1 MIRAP
6 APLGGWFAPQRM
18 TDLRPPE
25 LEVLA
30 ESNRLLTSTLDL
42 TEVLDRL
49 ADIARTR
56 LDTEVARI
64 WLRGESDDTLRLA
77 AHKGH
82 LRSPRTDWEQVP
94 TRSSLVG
101 WVLTHRQA
109 LVLADVQDDPR
120 LANRPWFAAE
130 AFASLLCVPIVLDD
144 GVIGILSVMTRVRR
158 EFSAADVALAEALTA
173 SAAVAVRNARIH
185 ADALGR
191 LGEIEAFQ
199 RVASVTLSS
208 PDLVTALEAVVRE
221 IPGLLRSDAAACSVV
236 APDTMQMETL
246 TTVGTRGRPVQPGRL
261 VPGQGM
267 AGLAFQEGRPLRTD
281 DYAADP
287 RFARPPE
294 MAEWAAAEGV
304 VAMLTVPVADAS
316 GQIIALLWA
325 FNRGSRRFTDR
336 DEVALAGLA
345 RQAALAMENARLVTD
360 LRGTLDD
367 LKAAQETLVR
377 GATLRAVGELAAG
390 AAHHLNNLMAVVLG
404 RTQLLLHKNRVPEMA
419 PALRTIERAAVD
431 AADTVRRIQAFSR
444 AQHGGT
450 ASELDL
456 NETVRESIDFTRAR
470 WEDEAHV
477 RGAGVEM
484 VFEPGELPPVLGR
497 KAELREVLT
506 NLILNAVDALPSG
519 GRVLVRSWSEPGR
532 VVVSI
537 RDSGVGMSPE
547 VRDRAFEPFFTTKG
561 VQRLGLGLAVAY
573 GLVTSHGGQISLDAG
588 EGQGTTV
595 TLWIPA
601 AGAAEAPTAVSVAG
615 PEPPGR
621 ILVVDDEA
629 DVREMLA
636 DVLMSHGHH
645 VTLAGGGREALRSF
659 EQGDYDLVITDLGM
673 PEINGWEVARA
684 VKALRASMPV
694 LLLTGWADAV
704 DTQAGRVDAVI
715 KKPFDMTKLAAAVN
729 AALRAAA

>member
-1 MIRAP
+1 
-6 APLGGWFAPQRM
+6 M
-18 TDLRPPE
+18 TDHRPPE

-42 TEVLDRL
+42 TEVLERL

-64 WLRGESDDTLRLA
+64 WLRDESGDTLRLA

-101 WVLTHRQA
+101 WVLTHRQPLA
-109 LVLADVQDDPR
+109 LADVHDDPR

-130 AFASLLCVPIVLDD
+130 AFASLLCVPIILDD
-144 GVIGILSVMTRVRR
+144 GVIGILSCMTRVRR
-158 EFSAADVALAEALTA
+158 EFSAADLALAEALTA
-173 SAAVAVRNARIH
+173 PAAVAVRNARIH
-185 ADALGR
+185 AEALRR
-191 LGEIEAFQ
+191 LEQIEAFQ
-199 RVASVTLSS
+199 RVASATLSS
-208 PDLVTALEAVVRE
+208 PDRVTALGAVVRE
-221 IPGLLRSDAAACSVV
+221 IQALLRSDAAACSVV
-236 APDTMQMETL
+236 TSDTMQMETV
-246 TTVGTRGRPVQPGRL
+246 TTVGTRVPPVPPARL

-267 AGLAFQEGRPLRTD
+267 AGLALQEKRPLRTD
-281 DYAADP
+281 DYAADS
-287 RFARPPE
+287 RFARSPE
-294 MAEWAAAEGV
+294 MAEWARAEGV
-304 VAMLTVPVADAS
+304 VAMVTVPVADAS
-316 GQIIALLWA
+316 GEITALLWA
-325 FNRGSRRFTDR
+325 FNRGRRRFTDR
-336 DEVALAGLA
+336 DEAALAGLA

-404 RTQLLLHKNRVPEMA
+404 RTQLLLHKNQVPEMA
-419 PALRTIERAAVD
+419 PALRTIERAVVD

-456 NETVRESIDFTRAR
+456 NETVRESIDLTRAR
-470 WEDEAHV
+470 WEHEAQV

-484 VFEPGELPPVLGR
+484 VFEPGALPQALGR

-506 NLILNAVDALPSG
+506 NLILNALDALPSG
-519 GRVLVRSWSEPGR
+519 GRVLIRSWSEPR
-532 VVVSI
+532 RAVVSVC
-537 RDSGVGMSPE
+537 DSGVGMSAE

-573 GLVTSHGGQISLDAG
+573 GLVTSHGGQISLESG
-588 EGQGTTV
+588 EGRGTTV
-595 TLWIPA
+595 TFWIPTA
-601 AGAAEAPTAVSVAG
+601 AAVAPPAPPVVGA
-615 PEPPGR
+615 EPQGH

-636 DVLMSHGHH
+636 DVLTSRGHC
-645 VTLAGGGREALRSF
+645 VSLSAGGREALRRF
-659 EQGDYDLVITDLGM
+659 EQERYDLVITDLGM
-673 PEINGWEVARA
+673 PDLNGWEVAR
-684 VKALRASMPV
+684 VIKAIRPSMPV

-704 DTQAGRVDAVI
+704 DADAGRVDAVI
-715 KKPFDMTKLAAAVN
+715 KKPFDMTELAAAVSS
-729 AALRAAA
+729 ALRAAA

>member
-1 MIRAP
+1 
-6 APLGGWFAPQRM
+6 M

-25 LEVLA
+25 LEILA

-64 WLRGESDDTLRLA
+64 WLRGDSGETLRLA

-82 LRSPRTDWEQVP
+82 LRSPLTDWEQVP
-94 TRSSLVG
+94 TQSSLVG
-101 WVLTHRQA
+101 WVLTHREP
-109 LVLADVQDDPR
+109 LVLADVRADPR
-120 LANRPWFAAE
+120 LANRPWFEAE
-130 AFASLLCVPIVLDD
+130 AFASLLCVPILLDD
-144 GVIGILSVMTRVRR
+144 GVIGILSCMTRVRR

-173 SAAVAVRNARIH
+173 SAAVAVRNARSH
-185 ADALGR
+185 AEALLR
-191 LGEIEAFQ
+191 LEEIEAFQ
-199 RVASVTLSS
+199 RVASDALSS
-208 PDLVTALEAVVRE
+208 PDQVTALGAVARE
-221 IPGLLRSDAAACSVV
+221 IRALLRSDGAACSVV
-236 APDTMQMETL
+236 NPGRTL
-246 TTVGTRGRPVQPGRL
+246 LEAVTTVGTRARSPAPPRL
-261 VPGQGM
+261 EPGQGL
-267 AGLAFQEGRPLRTD
+267 AGLVLQQRRALRTE
-281 DYAADP
+281 DYFADP
-287 RFARPPE
+287 RFARPPDL
-294 MAEWAAAEGV
+294 AEWGATEGV
-304 VAMLTVPVADAS
+304 VTMISVPVTDAA
-316 GQIIALLWA
+316 GELIAVLWA
-325 FNRGSRRFTDR
+325 FNRERRPFTDR
-336 DEVALAGLA
+336 DETTLTALA

-404 RTQLLLHKNRVPEMA
+404 RTQLLLHKNQVPEMA

-444 AQHGGT
+444 AQRGGT

-456 NETVRESIDFTRAR
+456 NETVKESIDFTRPR
-470 WEDEAHV
+470 WEREAQV

-519 GRVLVRSWSEPGR
+519 GRVLLRSWSEPGR
-532 VVVSI
+532 AVVSVC
-537 RDSGVGMSPE
+537 DSGVGMSAE

-573 GLVTSHGGQISLDAG
+573 GLVTSHGGQISL
-588 EGQGTTV
+588 EGDEGRGTTV
-595 TLWIPA
+595 TFWIPT
-601 AGAAEAPTAVSVAG
+601 AGAAEMPPPPAAVGA
-615 PEPPGR
+615 EPQGR

-636 DVLMSHGHH
+636 DVLMSRGHH
-645 VTLAGGGREALRSF
+645 VTMAGGGREALRSF

-673 PEINGWEVARA
+673 PDVNGWEVARA
-684 VKALRASMPV
+684 IKAMRASMPV
-694 LLLTGWADAV
+694 LLLTGWADAL
-704 DTQAGRVDAVI
+704 DADAGRVDAVI
-715 KKPFDMTKLAAAVN
+715 KKPFDVSKLAAAVS

>member
-1 MIRAP
+1 
-6 APLGGWFAPQRM
+6 M

-30 ESNRLLTSTLDL
+30 ESSRLLTSTLDL

-56 LDTEVARI
+56 LDTEIARI
-64 WLRGESDDTLRLA
+64 WLRDESGDTLRLA
-77 AHKGH
+77 AHKGY
-82 LRSPRTDWEQVP
+82 LRSPRTDWKQVP
-94 TRSSLVG
+94 TQSSLVG
-101 WVLTHRQA
+101 WVLTHRQP
-109 LVLADVQDDPR
+109 LVLADVQDDAR

-130 AFASLLCVPIVLDD
+130 AFASLLCVPILLED
-144 GVIGILSVMTRVRR
+144 GVIGILSCMTRVRR
-158 EFSAADVALAEALTA
+158 DFSAADVALAEALTA

-185 ADALGR
+185 AEALRR
-191 LGEIEAFQ
+191 LEEIEAFQ
-199 RVASVTLSS
+199 RVASATLSS
-208 PDLVTALEAVVRE
+208 PDLVTALGAVVRE
-221 IPGLLRSDAAACSVV
+221 IPALLRSDAAACSVV

-246 TTVGTRGRPVQPGRL
+246 TTVGTRVRPLQPSRL
-261 VPGQGM
+261 VPGQGL
-267 AGLAFQEGRPLRTD
+267 AGLALQEKRPLRTD
-281 DYAADP
+281 DYVADP
-287 RFARPPE
+287 RFVRSPE

-304 VAMLTVPVADAS
+304 VAMVTVPVTDAS
-316 GQIIALLWA
+316 GEIIALLWA
-325 FNRGSRRFTDR
+325 FNRDSRRFTDR
-336 DEVALAGLA
+336 DETALAGLA

-419 PALRTIERAAVD
+419 PALRTIERAVGD

-444 AQHGGT
+444 AQRGGT

-470 WEDEAHV
+470 WEHEAQV

-484 VFEPGELPPVLGR
+484 VFEPGEVPPVLGR
-497 KAELREVLT
+497 KAELRDVLT

-519 GRVLVRSWSEPGR
+519 GRVHIRSWGEPGR
-532 VVVSI
+532 AVVSVC
-537 RDSGVGMSPE
+537 DSGVGMSPE

-573 GLVTSHGGQISLDAG
+573 GLVTSHGGQISLEAG

-595 TLWIPA
+595 TFWIPT
-601 AGAAEAPTAVSVAG
+601 AGAADVPRTPVVAA
-615 PEPPGR
+615 EPHGR

-636 DVLMSHGHH
+636 DVLMSRGHH

-673 PEINGWEVARA
+673 PDVNGWEVARA
-684 VKALRASMPV
+684 IKAMRASMPV
-694 LLLTGWADAV
+694 LLLTGWSDAV
-704 DTQAGRVDAVI
+704 DAQAGRVDAVI
-715 KKPFDMTKLAAAVN
+715 KKPFDTTKLAAAVS
-729 AALRAAA
+729 AALRAAV

>member
-1 MIRAP
+1 
-6 APLGGWFAPQRM
+6 M

-42 TEVLDRL
+42 TEVLERL

-64 WLRGESDDTLRLA
+64 WLRDESGDTLRLA
-77 AHKGH
+77 AQKGH

-94 TRSSLVG
+94 TQSSLVG
-101 WVLTHRQA
+101 WVLTHGQP
-109 LVLADVQDDPR
+109 LVLADVQRDPR

-130 AFASLLCVPIVLDD
+130 AFASLLCVPIILDAD
-144 GVIGILSVMTRVRR
+144 VIGILSCMTRVPR

-185 ADALGR
+185 AEALRR
-191 LGEIEAFQ
+191 LEEIEAFQ
-199 RVASVTLSS
+199 RVASDALSS
-208 PDLVTALEAVVRE
+208 PDLVTALGAVVRE
-221 IPGLLRSDAAACSVV
+221 IRALLRSDGAACSVV

-246 TTVGTRGRPVQPGRL
+246 TTVGTRARPLRPARL
-261 VPGQGM
+261 VPGQGLT
-267 AGLAFQEGRPLRTD
+267 GLALQESRPLRTD
-281 DYAADP
+281 DYVADP

-294 MAEWAAAEGV
+294 MEEWARAEGV
-304 VAMLTVPVADAS
+304 VSMITAPVTDAS
-316 GQIIALLWA
+316 GELIALLWA
-325 FNRGSRRFTDR
+325 FNRTPRPFTAR
-336 DEVALAGLA
+336 DEATLAGLA

-444 AQHGGT
+444 AKHGGA

-456 NETVRESIDFTRAR
+456 NQTVMESIDFTRAR
-470 WEDEAHV
+470 WEHEAQV

-484 VFEPGELPPVLGR
+484 VFEPGSVPPVLGR
-497 KAELREVLT
+497 KAELREVFT
-506 NLILNAVDALPSG
+506 NLILNAVDAMPSG
-519 GRVLVRSWSEPGR
+519 GRVLIRSWSEPGR
-532 VVVSI
+532 ALVSI
-537 RDSGVGMSPE
+537 CDSGEGMSAE

-573 GLVTSHGGQISLDAG
+573 GLISSHGGQISLDGG
-588 EGQGTTV
+588 EGRGTTV
-595 TLWIPA
+595 TFWIPVSGVDA
-601 AGAAEAPTAVSVAG
+601 TPAPTPAGVA
-615 PEPPGR
+615 PRGR

-629 DVREMLA
+629 DVRELLA
-636 DVLMSHGHH
+636 DVLMAHGHH
-645 VTLAGGGREALRSF
+645 VTLAGGGREALRRF
-659 EQGDYDLVITDLGM
+659 EEGVYDLVITDLGM
-673 PEINGWEVARA
+673 PDINGWEVARGI
-684 VKALRASMPV
+684 KAARASMPV

-704 DTQAGRVDAVI
+704 DPDASRVDAVI
-715 KKPFDMTKLAAAVN
+715 KKPFDTAKLAAAVS
-729 AALRAAA
+729 AALRAGA

>member
-1 MIRAP
+1 
-6 APLGGWFAPQRM
+6 M
-18 TDLRPPE
+18 TDLRPAE

-64 WLRGESDDTLRLA
+64 WLRGESGDTLRLA

-82 LRSPRTDWEQVP
+82 LRAPLTDWEQLP

-101 WVLTHRQA
+101 WVLTHREPI
-109 LVLADVQDDPR
+109 VLADVQDDPR

-130 AFASLLCVPIVLDD
+130 AFASLLCVPILLEAD
-144 GVIGILSVMTRVRR
+144 VIGILSCMTRVRR

-173 SAAVAVRNARIH
+173 SAAAAVRNARIH
-185 ADALGR
+185 AEALRR
-191 LGEIEAFQ
+191 LEEIEAFQ
-199 RVASVTLSS
+199 RVASATLSS
-208 PDLVTALEAVVRE
+208 PDLVTALGAVVRE
-221 IPGLLRSDAAACSVV
+221 IQALLRSDAAACSVV
-236 APDTMQMETL
+236 SPETMQMETL
-246 TTVGTRGRPVQPGRL
+246 TTVGTRVRPLPPTRL
-261 VPGQGM
+261 VPGRGL
-267 AGLAFQEGRPLRTD
+267 AGLALQERRPLRTD
-281 DYAADP
+281 DYATDP
-287 RFARPPE
+287 RFVRPPE
-294 MAEWAAAEGV
+294 MAEWARAEGV
-304 VAMLTVPVADAS
+304 VTMVTVPVTDAS
-316 GQIIALLWA
+316 GQITALLWA
-325 FNRGSRRFTDR
+325 FNRQPRRFTDR
-336 DEVALAGLA
+336 DDATLAGLA
-345 RQAALAMENARLVTD
+345 HQAALAMENARLVTD

-456 NETVRESIDFTRAR
+456 NETVLESIDFTRAR
-470 WEDEAHV
+470 WEHEAQV

-506 NLILNAVDALPSG
+506 NLILNAVDALPTG
-519 GRVLVRSWSEPGR
+519 GRVLIRSWSEPGR
-532 VVVSI
+532 GVVSI
-537 RDSGVGMSPE
+537 CDSGVGISAE

-573 GLVTSHGGQISLDAG
+573 GLVTSHGGEISL
-588 EGQGTTV
+588 EGDEGRGTTV
-595 TLWIPA
+595 TFWIPTS
-601 AGAAEAPTAVSVAG
+601 GAAEAPAPPVVGA
-615 PEPPGR
+615 EPRGR

-636 DVLMSHGHH
+636 DVLMSRGHH
-645 VTLAGGGREALRSF
+645 VTLAGGGREAIRSF
-659 EQGDYDLVITDLGM
+659 EEGDYDLVITDLGM
-673 PEINGWEVARA
+673 PDVNGWEVARA
-684 VKALRASMPV
+684 IKAMRASMPV
-694 LLLTGWADAV
+694 LLLTGWTEAV
-704 DTQAGRVDAVI
+704 DAHGGRVDGVI
-715 KKPFDMTKLAAAVN
+715 KKPFDTTKLAAAIS

>member
-1 MIRAP
+1 
-6 APLGGWFAPQRM
+6 
-18 TDLRPPE
+18 
-25 LEVLA
+25 
-30 ESNRLLTSTLDL
+30 
-42 TEVLDRL
+42 
-49 ADIARTR
+49 
-56 LDTEVARI
+56 
-64 WLRGESDDTLRLA
+64 
-77 AHKGH
+77 
-82 LRSPRTDWEQVP
+82 
-94 TRSSLVG
+94 
-101 WVLTHRQA
+101 
-109 LVLADVQDDPR
+109 
-120 LANRPWFAAE
+120 
-130 AFASLLCVPIVLDD
+130 
-144 GVIGILSVMTRVRR
+144 
-158 EFSAADVALAEALTA
+158 
-173 SAAVAVRNARIH
+173 
-185 ADALGR
+185 
-191 LGEIEAFQ
+191 
-199 RVASVTLSS
+199 
-208 PDLVTALEAVVRE
+208 
-221 IPGLLRSDAAACSVV
+221 
-236 APDTMQMETL
+236 METL
-246 TTVGTRGRPVQPGRL
+246 TTVGTRERPVPPARL

-267 AGLAFQEGRPLRTD
+267 AGLAFREGRPLRTD

-294 MAEWAAAEGV
+294 MAAWAAAEGV
-304 VAMLTVPVADAS
+304 VAMLTVPVTDAS

-325 FNRGSRRFTDR
+325 FNRGSRRFSDR
-336 DEVALAGLA
+336 DEAALAGGGGGGAAALAGLA

-367 LKAAQETLVR
+367 LKAAQQTLVR

-404 RTQLLLHKNRVPEMA
+404 RTQLLLHKNRVPELA
-419 PALRTIERAAVD
+419 SALRTIERAAVD

-450 ASELDL
+450 AVEFDL
-456 NETVRESIDFTRAR
+456 NETVRESIDFTRPR
-470 WEDEAHV
+470 WEHEAHV

-484 VFEPGELPPVLGR
+484 VFEPGDLPPVLGR

-519 GRVLVRSWSEPGR
+519 GRVLVRSWGEPGR
-532 VVVSI
+532 AMVSVC
-537 RDSGVGMSPE
+537 DSGVGMSPD

-573 GLVTSHGGQISLDAG
+573 GLVTSHGGQISLETG

-595 TLWIPA
+595 TFWIPT
-601 AGAAEAPTAVSVAG
+601 AGADAAPTAAPAVG
-615 PEPPGR
+615 TERQGR

-636 DVLMSHGHH
+636 DVLMAQGHH

-673 PEINGWEVARA
+673 PEVNGWEVARA
-684 VKALRASMPV
+684 IKTMRASMPV

-704 DTQAGRVDAVI
+704 DAQAGRVDAVI
-715 KKPFDMTKLAAAVN
+715 KKPFDMTTLAAAVS

>member
-1 MIRAP
+1 
-6 APLGGWFAPQRM
+6 M

-30 ESNRLLTSTLDL
+30 ESSRLLTSTLDL

-56 LDTEVARI
+56 LDTEIARI
-64 WLRGESDDTLRLA
+64 WLRDESGDTLRLA

-94 TRSSLVG
+94 TQSSLVG
-101 WVLTHRQA
+101 WVLTHRQP
-109 LVLADVQDDPR
+109 LVLADVQDDAR

-130 AFASLLCVPIVLDD
+130 AFASLLCVPILLED
-144 GVIGILSVMTRVRR
+144 GVIGILSCMTRVRR
-158 EFSAADVALAEALTA
+158 DFSAADVALAEALTA

-185 ADALGR
+185 AEALRR
-191 LGEIEAFQ
+191 LEEIEAFQ
-199 RVASVTLSS
+199 RVASATLSS
-208 PDLVTALEAVVRE
+208 PDLVTALGAVVRE
-221 IPGLLRSDAAACSVV
+221 IPALLRSDAAACSVV

-246 TTVGTRGRPVQPGRL
+246 TTVGTRVRPLQPSRL
-261 VPGQGM
+261 VPGQGL
-267 AGLAFQEGRPLRTD
+267 AGLALQEKRPLRTD
-281 DYAADP
+281 DYVADP
-287 RFARPPE
+287 RFVRSPE

-304 VAMLTVPVADAS
+304 VAMVTVPVSDAS
-316 GQIIALLWA
+316 GEIIALLWA
-325 FNRGSRRFTDR
+325 FNRDNRPFTDR
-336 DEVALAGLA
+336 DETALAGLA

-419 PALRTIERAAVD
+419 PALRTIERAVGD

-444 AQHGGT
+444 AQRGGT

-470 WEDEAHV
+470 WEHEAQV

-484 VFEPGELPPVLGR
+484 VFEAGEVPPVLGR
-497 KAELREVLT
+497 KAEVRDVLT

-519 GRVLVRSWSEPGR
+519 GRVHIRSWGEPGR
-532 VVVSI
+532 AVVSVC
-537 RDSGVGMSPE
+537 DSGVGMSPE
-547 VRDRAFEPFFTTKG
+547 VRNRAFEPFFTTKG

-573 GLVTSHGGQISLDAG
+573 GLVTSHGGQISLEAG

-595 TLWIPA
+595 TFWIPT
-601 AGAAEAPTAVSVAG
+601 AGAAAVPGTPVIAA
-615 PEPPGR
+615 EPHGR
-621 ILVVDDEA
+621 VLVVDDEA

-636 DVLMSHGHH
+636 DVLMSRGHH

-673 PEINGWEVARA
+673 PDVNGWEVARA
-684 VKALRASMPV
+684 IKAMRASMPV
-694 LLLTGWADAV
+694 LLLTGWSDAV
-704 DTQAGRVDAVI
+704 DAHAGRVDAVI
-715 KKPFDMTKLAAAVN
+715 KKPFDTTKLAAAVS
-729 AALRAAA
+729 AALRAAV

>member
-1 MIRAP
+1 MS
-6 APLGGWFAPQRM
+6 
-18 TDLRPPE
+18 DLRPPE

-49 ADIARTR
+49 SDIARTR
-56 LDTEVARI
+56 LDTEIARI
-64 WLRGESDDTLRLA
+64 WLRDESGETLRLA

-94 TRSSLVG
+94 TQSSLVG
-101 WVLTHRQA
+101 WVLTHRQP
-109 LVLADVQDDPR
+109 LVLADVRDDPR
-120 LANRPWFAAE
+120 LANRSWFAAE
-130 AFASLLCVPIVLDD
+130 AFASLLCVPILLED
-144 GVIGILSVMTRVRR
+144 GVIGILSCMTRVRR

-185 ADALGR
+185 AEALHR
-191 LGEIEAFQ
+191 LEEIEAFQ
-199 RVASVTLSS
+199 RVASATLSS
-208 PDLVTALEAVVRE
+208 PDLVTALGAVVRE
-221 IPGLLRSDAAACSVV
+221 IPALLRSDAAACSVV
-236 APDTMQMETL
+236 SPDTMQMETL
-246 TTVGTRGRPVQPGRL
+246 TTVGTRVRPLQSARL
-261 VPGQGM
+261 VPGQGL
-267 AGLAFQEGRPLRTD
+267 AGLALQEKRPLRTD
-281 DYAADP
+281 DYVADP
-287 RFARPPE
+287 RFARSPE

-304 VAMLTVPVADAS
+304 VAMVTAPVTDAS
-316 GQIIALLWA
+316 GEIIALLWA

-336 DEVALAGLA
+336 DEAALAGLA

-360 LRGTLDD
+360 LRSTLDD

-404 RTQLLLHKNRVPEMA
+404 RTQLLLHKNRVPEMV
-419 PALRTIERAAVD
+419 PSLRTIERAVGD

-444 AQHGGT
+444 AQRGGT

-470 WEDEAHV
+470 WEHEAQV

-484 VFEPGELPPVLGR
+484 VFEPGVVPAVLGR

-519 GRVLVRSWSEPGR
+519 GRVLIRSWGEPGR
-532 VVVSI
+532 AVVSVC
-537 RDSGVGMSPE
+537 DSGVGMSPE

-595 TLWIPA
+595 TFWIPA
-601 AGAAEAPTAVSVAG
+601 AGTSEVPAAPIPGV
-615 PEPPGR
+615 EPHGR

-636 DVLMSHGHH
+636 DVLMTRGHQ
-645 VTLAGGGREALRSF
+645 VTLAGDGREALRRF

-673 PEINGWEVARA
+673 PDLNGWEVARA
-684 VKALRASMPV
+684 IKAMRASMPV
-694 LLLTGWADAV
+694 LLLTGWSDAV
-704 DTQAGRVDAVI
+704 DAHAGRVDAVI
-715 KKPFDMTKLAAAVN
+715 KKPFDTTKLAAAVS
-729 AALRAAA
+729 AALRAAR

>member
-1 MIRAP
+1 
-6 APLGGWFAPQRM
+6 M
-18 TDLRPPE
+18 TDPRPPE

-30 ESNRLLTSTLDL
+30 EFNRLLTSTLDL

-49 ADIARTR
+49 AGIARTR

-64 WLRGESDDTLRLA
+64 WLRTESGETLRLA
-77 AHKGH
+77 AHKGE
-82 LRSPRTDWEQVP
+82 LRSPLTEWEQVP
-94 TRSSLVG
+94 TQSSLVG
-101 WVLTHRQA
+101 WVLTHA
-109 LVLADVQDDPR
+109 EPLAVADVQDDPR
-120 LANRPWFAAE
+120 LANRRWFAAE
-130 AFASLLCVPIVLDD
+130 GFASLLCVPILLDE
-144 GVIGILSVMTRVRR
+144 GVIGILSCMTRVRR
-158 EFSAADVALAEALTA
+158 EFSAADVALADALTA

-185 ADALGR
+185 AEALR
-191 LGEIEAFQ
+191 RVEEIEAFQ
-199 RVASVTLSS
+199 RVASDALSS
-208 PDLVTALEAVVRE
+208 PDLVTALGAVARE
-221 IPGLLRSDAAACSVV
+221 IRALLRSDGAACSVV
-236 APDTMQMETL
+236 NPRRTL
-246 TTVGTRGRPVQPGRL
+246 LEVVTAEGTRARSPAPPHL
-261 VPGQGM
+261 EPGQGL
-267 AGLAFQEGRPLRTD
+267 AGLVLQEGRALRTD
-281 DYAADP
+281 DYFADP
-287 RFARPPE
+287 RFARPPDL
-294 MAEWAAAEGV
+294 ADWGAAEGV
-304 VAMLTVPVADAS
+304 VTMISVPVTDAS
-316 GQIIALLWA
+316 NELIAVLWA
-325 FNRGSRRFTDR
+325 FNRERRPFTDR
-336 DEVALAGLA
+336 DETTLTALA
-345 RQAALAMENARLVTD
+345 RQAALAMENARLVAD

-456 NETVRESIDFTRAR
+456 NETVRESIDLTRPR
-470 WEDEAHV
+470 WEHEAHV
-477 RGAGVEM
+477 RGAAIEM

-519 GRVLVRSWSEPGR
+519 GRVLIRSQSEPGR
-532 VVVSI
+532 AVVSVC
-537 RDSGVGMSPE
+537 DSGVGMSAE

-573 GLVTSHGGQISLDAG
+573 GLVTSHGGQIAL
-588 EGQGTTV
+588 EGDEGHGTTV
-595 TLWIPA
+595 TFWIPTG
-601 AGAAEAPTAVSVAG
+601 GAAEMPPAPAAVGA
-615 PEPPGR
+615 EPQGR

-636 DVLMSHGHH
+636 DVLMSRGHH
-645 VTLAGGGREALRSF
+645 VTLAGSGREALRSF

-673 PEINGWEVARA
+673 PDVNGWEVARA
-684 VKALRASMPV
+684 IKAMRASMPV

-704 DTQAGRVDAVI
+704 DAGTGRVDAVI
-715 KKPFDMTKLAAAVN
+715 KKPFDMTKLAAAVS